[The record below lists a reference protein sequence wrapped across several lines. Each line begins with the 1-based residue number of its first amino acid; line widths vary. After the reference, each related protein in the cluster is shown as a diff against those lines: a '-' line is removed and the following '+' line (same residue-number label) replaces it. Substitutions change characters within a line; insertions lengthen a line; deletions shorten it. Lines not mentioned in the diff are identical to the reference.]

1 MDPVSRLRRAVA
13 DAFARQRMRPANGRV
28 LVACS
33 GGPDSRTLLDALA
46 TLGLDLYVASVDH
59 GLRTEAAGGGGRRG
73 GGGERRSACRSPVL
87 RLGLGRASMAGARRA
102 RYQALV
108 AHAQAVGAGALAVGH
123 TATDQAETLLDRML
137 RGTGLRG
144 LGAISPVRTCA
155 PGLSL
160 IRPMLTVT
168 AAEVEA
174 YVTARALSVVR
185 DPTNA
190 DLRYRRSRL
199 RHQVLPLLRRERADA
214 DRALAELAGR
224 LREDAE
230 ALDLLAAQFVSDGAL
245 DVGRLRELPQAVR
258 ARVLMRSC
266 PAPLDSAHIEALGR
280 LCADSHGTRWLSLP
294 GGVVAERA
302 YGRLSFGPPAVDP
315 GDASV
320 LVDGPGE
327 FALLGLSVAVPAEM
341 LGGGQLVL
349 RNLRPGDRLAGGKKL
364 KELLIDR
371 KIPRGERRLLP
382 LLERDGAVVWMHR
395 VLTEKTGRQP
405 VVSALT
411 QRGAVQ

>member
-1 MDPVSRLRRAVA
+1 
-13 DAFARQRMRPANGRV
+13 MRPEGGRV

-33 GGPDSRTLLDALA
+33 GGPDSRALLDALA
-46 TLGLDLYVASVDH
+46 TLDLDLYVASVDH
-59 GLRTEAAGGGGRRG
+59 GLRPEAAGEAAGV
-73 GGGERRSACRSPVL
+73 EREARALGLPVAVL
-87 RLGLGRASMAGARRA
+87 RLQLSRAGMASARSA

-108 AHAQAVGAGALAVGH
+108 AHAQSIGAGALAVGH

-144 LGAISPVRTCA
+144 LGAISPVRACA

-174 YVTARALSVVR
+174 YVAARAFAVVR

-199 RHQVLPLLRRERADA
+199 RHQLLPLLRRERADA

-230 ALDLLAAQFVSDGAL
+230 ALDSLAAQLAGDGPL
-245 DVGRLRELPQAVR
+245 DVERLRALPQALR
-258 ARVLMRSC
+258 ARVLLRVC
-266 PAPLDSAHIEALGR
+266 PAPLDSSHVEALGR

-315 GDASV
+315 GDAEV
-320 LVDGPGE
+320 AVDGPGE

-341 LGGGQLVL
+341 LGGGALVL
-349 RNLRPGDRLAGGKKL
+349 RNLRPGDRVVGGKKL

-371 KIPRGERRLLP
+371 KIPRVERRRLP
-382 LLERDGAVVWMHR
+382 LLERAGEVIWMYG
-395 VLTEKTGRQP
+395 VLAEKTGRQP